1 MKIKL
6 YWEDNHEY
14 AKTTFEIPEDDFSV
28 MVELDYQ
35 ERLEKA
41 EDGEIVE
48 RRDPQTILN
57 EEISKKTYNS
67 NHKETRRHAS
77 YDKMD
82 AKGGVLC
89 DSGIA
94 RKKNTNGKTYV
105 QVRNFLTRQ
114 KTLEEEVFGTEE
126 DDLYAA
132 LAAMPDEQRN
142 LLLNVYA
149 DDVDQRVIAD
159 DDGVTES
166 AISHRKERALAR
178 LKKELKKVQ
187 KKFD

>member
-1 MKIKL
+1 MKLSVYSENNCKRN
-6 YWEDNHEY
+6 YTW
-14 AKTTFEIPEDDFSV
+14 FETEDDSV
-28 MVELDYQ
+28 NVMINRDYQ

-41 EDGEIVE
+41 KEGEIVE

-67 NHKETRRHAS
+67 NHRETRRHVS

-82 AKGGVLC
+82 EKGGVLC
-89 DSGIA
+89 DSSIA

-105 QVRNFLTRQ
+105 QTNDFLTRQ
-114 KTLEEEVFGTEE
+114 KTLEEEIFGTEE

-132 LAAMPDEQRN
+132 LAAMPADQYK
-142 LLLNVYA
+142 LLMDIYV
-149 DDVDQRVIAD
+149 DDVDQRDIAKEA
-159 DDGVTES
+159 GVTES

-178 LKKELKKVQ
+178 ARKELEKIQ
-187 KKFD
+187 KKFG